1 MNWKRW
7 TKLIAIP
14 AAAEL
19 LLAAGIG
26 YGMIACAQHRADKVI
41 KGSAQVSKAD
51 PDRTYRLKRADLILG
66 LRLGGSVSASKK
78 HKLSLQ
84 ANYSTK
90 LLSIVDENTKVKAG
104 DVLAVFETDALLEKI
119 DDLKTSYANMEK
131 ELVLAIENAKVQ
143 ERGNDAL

>member
-104 DVLAVFETDALLEKI
+104 DVLAVFETDALRVE
-119 DDLKTSYANMEK
+119 
-131 ELVLAIENAKVQ
+131 VLMMDGKRIENVRVTDLREDKDSDSDKN
-143 ERGNDAL
+143 NDED